1 MSLFLLIAYIIVFI
15 VQLIFFVKAIRK
27 KTKKFWIGLFLIEI
41 IPILIAI
48 GLMLYYESLPG
59 YGFMPGLS
67 YLGEILSSFGAVVL
81 YAVMFVSSAII
92 CIVNGERKKKLTPFF
107 AVAGFLFFVIG
118 ICFFGCEFIS
128 NFEKTK
134 SVATFVGYE
143 ELRTGSEAEQWPV
156 LEFYVGQE
164 KYQSRWPELKSAS
177 VGDEIEIYYYPVGD
191 SYECTLYV
199 ADYRMIYITAF
210 VLGILFFVARWKIW
224 KKLNQGGDK

>member
-1 MSLFLLIAYIIVFI
+1 MSLFLLIAYLVVFI
-15 VQLIFFVKAIRK
+15 LQIIFFVKAIK
-27 KTKKFWIGLFLIEI
+27 KKLKKFWMILFVTEI
-41 IPILIAI
+41 ISIFVSV

-67 YLGEILSSFGAVVL
+67 YLGEILSSFGAMVL
-81 YAVMFVSSAII
+81 YAVMFVSSVII
-92 CIVNGERKKKLTPFF
+92 CIVNGERKKKVTPFF

-143 ELRTGSEAEQWPV
+143 EVRTGSEAEQWPV

-191 SYECTLYV
+191 SYECTLFV
-199 ADYRMIYITAF
+199 EDYREIYITLF
-210 VLGILFFVARWKIW
+210 VLGSLMLFIRWKKRRIV
-224 KKLNQGGDK
+224 D